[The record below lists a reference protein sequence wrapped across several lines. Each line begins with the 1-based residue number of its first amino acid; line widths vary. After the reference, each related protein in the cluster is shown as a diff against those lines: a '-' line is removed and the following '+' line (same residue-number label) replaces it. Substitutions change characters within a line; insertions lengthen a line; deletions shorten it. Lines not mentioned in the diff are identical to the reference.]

1 MTGDINKE
9 VFKICFR
16 TILINM
22 LKKVEGTAENF
33 RSLLEFIKK

>member
-9 VFKICFR
+9 DLKIHFR

-22 LKKVEGTAENF
+22 LKKVEGTPENF
-33 RSLLEFIKK
+33 RSLLEVIKK